1 LHHQI
6 LPGLKLQRAEKYLAG
21 LDSPGL
27 YFRVDLAKQESEK
40 VGFSDQNYSESL
52 LATLVY
58 HYVQLIFKYIE
69 NYLKPSPELNECL

>member
-1 LHHQI
+1 ML
-6 LPGLKLQRAEKYLAG
+6 
-21 LDSPGL
+21 
-27 YFRVDLAKQESEK
+27 SEK
-40 VGFSDQNYSESL
+40 VEFSDHNYSESL